1 MILIIVTKNK
11 DMIKKIIS
19 ENALNDMMDVIV
31 SATNRGFKEG
41 EITKEDMEKFLGILR
56 KVMWTWMNYKDEYL
70 FYCAGDEN
78 KMNDYSY
85 MCFFFES
92 FAEQLHDIFAKMWGL
107 DSYNVIYKR
116 TRAAIE
122 EVLNNPLTGVYPFK
136 RIEDL
141 INNKLTNEEDIKI
154 KL

>member
-1 MILIIVTKNK
+1 
-11 DMIKKIIS
+11 MIKNVIN
-19 ENALNDMMDVIV
+19 ENVLNDMMDVIV
-31 SATNRGFKEG
+31 SATNREFKEG
-41 EITKEDMEKFLGILR
+41 KKTNEDKEKFLSILR
-56 KVMWTWMNYKDEYL
+56 KIMWGWKNYKDEYM

-85 MCFFFES
+85 MCFLFES
-92 FAEQLHDIFAKMWGL
+92 FAEQLHDILAKMWGL
-107 DSYNVIYKR
+107 DSYDVIYKR

-122 EVLNNPLTGVYPFK
+122 EVLNNPLTGVDPFK